1 MNRVEALLP
10 RDMAAASRRMIRLRW
25 VAGAALLLAT
35 AIGVRLLHLPLPE
48 KPLYLLGALV
58 LVYNAVLLS
67 WGGRE
72 ISPRPERLLRQTRW
86 VVVIQV
92 ALDWMSMAVFL
103 HLTGGITSPGIPFFL
118 IHMLMVTILLP
129 EVPWYIYVST
139 ATGMLVAL
147 ALLESQ
153 GILSNHPALS
163 VIPTSLHRDPYFVL
177 AQVLFFV
184 TAATATVLL
193 TASIMK
199 RLRERERQVTAL
211 LHSSQAV
218 SSTLTLGDVL
228 LRLAENAAQAV
239 LTDRASVRLL
249 DETGETLD
257 LVASFGLRPEY
268 LSKGPVELSRSG
280 LDREVLSGGPVI
292 VDQAANDE
300 RIQYPREVMEEGIR
314 SILAVPIVGRTGP
327 KGVLRVYS
335 TQAQRFT
342 RDDAELVEA
351 IAGEGAVAIE
361 NAMAHQGVQ
370 KADQDRAQFVR
381 TVTHELR
388 SPVSGAQSLARVLL
402 EGTSEGLTE
411 RQRDVIQRISAR
423 LDRLMD
429 LINDLLALAAAQAP
443 GFQQP
448 PQPVGLLEMV
458 RWALDQHAAA
468 ASEKEVALQPEIP
481 GGEILVR
488 ATRDGLAQVLGN
500 LIDNAVKY
508 TPSGGRVRVTART
521 EGNAA
526 VLQVAD
532 TGLGVP
538 EADLPHLWEE
548 FFRAGNVRKA
558 GIVGTGLGLS
568 IVKRLVESYGG
579 RIGAESVEGT
589 GTVFTVTL
597 PLASDSGL
605 S

>member
-1 MNRVEALLP
+1 MNRVEALLS

-72 ISPRPERLLRQTRW
+72 ISPRPERLLRQTRR

-147 ALLESQ
+147 AVLESQ

-199 RLRERERQVTAL
+199 RLRERERQVTDL

-218 SSTLTLGDVL
+218 SSTLSLGDVL

-280 LDREVLSGGPVI
+280 LDREVLSGGAVI

-300 RIQYPREVMEEGIR
+300 RIQYPREVTEEGIR
-314 SILAVPIVGRTGP
+314 SILAVPVMGRTGP

-342 RDDAELVEA
+342 RDDAELVVA

-361 NAMAHQGVQ
+361 NAMAHQAVQ

-443 GFQQP
+443 GFQPP

-468 ASEKEVALQPEIP
+468 ASEKRVALQPEIP

-508 TPSGGRVRVTART
+508 TPSGGRVRVTARA

-532 TGLGVP
+532 TGLGIP

-579 RIGAESVEGT
+579 RIGAQSAEGT

-597 PLASDSGL
+597 PLASESGL

>member
-1 MNRVEALLP
+1 MNRVEALLS

-92 ALDWMSMAVFL
+92 ALDWTSMAVFL

-147 ALLESQ
+147 AVLESQ

-218 SSTLTLGDVL
+218 SSTLSLGDVL

-257 LVASFGLRPEY
+257 LVASFGLRAEY

-280 LDREVLSGGPVI
+280 LDREVLSGGAVI

-300 RIQYPREVMEEGIR
+300 RIQYPREVTEEGIR
-314 SILAVPIVGRTGP
+314 SILAVPVMGRTGP

-342 RDDAELVEA
+342 RDDAELVVA

-361 NAMAHQGVQ
+361 NAMAHQAVQ

-443 GFQQP
+443 GFQPP

-468 ASEKEVALQPEIP
+468 ASEKRVALQPEIP

-508 TPSGGRVRVTART
+508 TPSGGRVRVTARA

-532 TGLGVP
+532 TGLGIP

-579 RIGAESVEGT
+579 RIGAQSAEGT

-597 PLASDSGL
+597 PLASESGL

>member
-1 MNRVEALLP
+1 MEALLP

-35 AIGVRLLHLPLPE
+35 AIGVRLLGLPLPE

-58 LVYNAVLLS
+58 LVYNAVLLR

-72 ISPRPERLLRQTRW
+72 VSPRPERLLRQTRR

-193 TASIMK
+193 TASIMT

-218 SSTLTLGDVL
+218 SSTLSLGDVL

-249 DETGETLD
+249 DEMGETLD
-257 LVASFGLRPEY
+257 LVAAFGLRPEY
-268 LSKGPVELSRSG
+268 LRKGPVELSRSG

-292 VDQAANDE
+292 VDQAAKDE

-342 RDDAELVEA
+342 RDDAELVVA

-361 NAMAHQGVQ
+361 NAMAHQALQ

-448 PQPVGLLEMV
+448 PKPVGLLEMV
-458 RWALDQHAAA
+458 RWALDQQAAA
-468 ASEKEVALQPEIP
+468 AGEKEVVLQPEIP

-526 VLQVAD
+526 VIQVAD
-532 TGLGVP
+532 TGLGIP

-579 RIGAESVEGT
+579 RIGAQSVEGT

-597 PLASDSGL
+597 PLASDAGL

>member
-1 MNRVEALLP
+1 MNRVEALLS

-147 ALLESQ
+147 AVLESQ

-218 SSTLTLGDVL
+218 SSTLSLGDVL

-280 LDREVLSGGPVI
+280 LDREVLSGGAVI

-300 RIQYPREVMEEGIR
+300 RIQYPREVTEEGIR
-314 SILAVPIVGRTGP
+314 SILAVPVMGRTGP

-342 RDDAELVEA
+342 RDDAELVVA

-361 NAMAHQGVQ
+361 NAMAHQAVQ

-443 GFQQP
+443 GFQPP

-468 ASEKEVALQPEIP
+468 ASEKRVALQPEIP

-508 TPSGGRVRVTART
+508 TPSGGRVRVTARA

-532 TGLGVP
+532 TGLGIP

-568 IVKRLVESYGG
+568 IVKRLVELYGG
-579 RIGAESVEGT
+579 RIGAQSAEGT

-597 PLASDSGL
+597 PLASESGL